1 MTKPQLPQGFDF
13 TDPDVYAARLPTE
26 ELRQLRQARL
36 SGGTSSP
43 LASAVSPTAGTGW

>member
-26 ELRQLRQARL
+26 ELRQLRQAAPVWWNEQPR
-36 SGGTSSP
+36 
-43 LASAVSPTAGTGW
+43 ASEVSPTAATGW